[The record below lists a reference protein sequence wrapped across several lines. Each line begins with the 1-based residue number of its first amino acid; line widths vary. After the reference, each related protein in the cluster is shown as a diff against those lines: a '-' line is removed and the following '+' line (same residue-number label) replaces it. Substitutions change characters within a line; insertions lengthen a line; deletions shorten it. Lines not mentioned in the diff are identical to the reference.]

1 MEPTSWGI
9 YGWGFIHN
17 VALGYPKEQTYM
29 IKENYRQFFHLI
41 GDVIPCKSCST
52 HYKKMIADYPP
63 DLVDRDSLFKWTV
76 DIHNKV
82 NKRLG
87 KSEISYNDA
96 YNIWLKNTNKT
107 LITEEYSSY
116 YLYLLFITVIII
128 CTVSFIQMKR
138 THHR

>member
-1 MEPTSWGI
+1 MEPTAWGL

-63 DLVDRDSLFKWTV
+63 DLTDRDALFKWTV
-76 DIHNKV
+76 DIHNNV

-107 LITEEYSSY
+107 LTIENNHSY
-116 YLYLLFITVIII
+116 NIYLFIILI
-128 CTVSFIQMKR
+128 CLLTITFQLMR
-138 THHR
+138 TRHH